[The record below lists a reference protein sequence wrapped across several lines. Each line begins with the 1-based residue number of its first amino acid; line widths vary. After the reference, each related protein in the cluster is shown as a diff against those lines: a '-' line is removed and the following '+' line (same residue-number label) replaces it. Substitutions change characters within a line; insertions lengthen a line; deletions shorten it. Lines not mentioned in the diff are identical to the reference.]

1 MTLGERIRAEREAKG
16 WSQAELGRILGVAA
30 PTVHRYETNDRR
42 PDPEMLLRLADLFGV
57 SADYLLGRGSSQPE
71 PDPQIRAILRSMKGL
86 TEVERQDVLDYVA
99 WKRAQRHRQQQSK
112 PKESDGE
119 PEPL

>member
-1 MTLGERIRAEREAKG
+1 MAVTLGERLRDLREAAG
-16 WSQAELGRILGVAA
+16 WTQIELATRLGVANS
-30 PTVHRYETNDRR
+30 TVSQYEGDRR
-42 PDPEMLLRLADLFGV
+42 VPDAETLLRLAQLFKV
-57 SADYLLGRGSSQPE
+57 SLDHLLGNEEQ

-86 TEVERQDVLDYVA
+86 TEIERQDVLDYVA
-99 WKRAQRHRQQQSK
+99 WKRAQRRQQQQSK